1 MKKQIRKTTKIPTL
15 HQQKGA
21 TLAIALVLLLMFTA
35 MVTGT
40 FSLTSTNTT
49 AVSNMQIR
57 EEAIASAN
65 AVIEQIIG
73 SNFTATP
80 AAQDL
85 TIDINN
91 DSTTDYTVSVAE
103 PVCLRALQA
112 STASLS
118 SASLSA
124 MSSQGSWN
132 TLWEIT
138 ATVND
143 VVTGASATVR
153 SGVRVLLSQSE
164 KNAVC
169 P

>member
-1 MKKQIRKTTKIPTL
+1 MNKTVSVRKQR
-15 HQQKGA
+15 GA
-21 TLAIALVLLLMFTA
+21 TLAIALIMLMMLTL
-35 MVTGT
+35 MISGT
-40 FSLTSTNTT
+40 TSLTTSNSV
-49 AVSNMQIR
+49 AVNNMQVR

-65 AVIEQIIG
+65 AVLEQIIG
-73 SNFTATP
+73 SDFTAAP

-91 DSTTDYTVSVAE
+91 DSVTDYTVAIAE
-103 PVCLRALQA
+103 PVCMRATQA
-112 STASLS
+112 STTSLS

-132 TLWEIT
+132 TMWELT

-143 VVTGASATVR
+143 VVTGASARVR
-153 SGVRVLLSQSE
+153 AGVRVMLSEVE

-169 P
+169 S

>member
-1 MKKQIRKTTKIPTL
+1 MSKVQPLNIQR
-15 HQQKGA
+15 GS
-21 TLAIALVLLLMFTA
+21 TLAISLIMLLMFTA
-35 MVTGT
+35 MVTGA
-40 FSLTSTNTT
+40 FSLTSSNTT
-49 AVSNMQIR
+49 AVNNMQVR

-65 AVIEQIIG
+65 AVLEQIIG
-73 SNFTATP
+73 SDFTASP

-91 DSTTDYTVSVAE
+91 DSTTDYTVAVAE
-103 PVCLRALQA
+103 PACLRALQA
-112 STASLS
+112 STAALS
-118 SASLSA
+118 SASLAS

-132 TLWEIT
+132 TLWELT

-153 SGVRVLLSQSE
+153 TGVRVLLSQAE

>member
-1 MKKQIRKTTKIPTL
+1 MNTHASFQTQR
-15 HQQKGA
+15 GA
-21 TLAIALVLLLMFTA
+21 TLAVALIMLLMLTL
-35 MVTGT
+35 MISGT
-40 FSLTSTNTT
+40 ISLTSSNSV
-49 AVSNMQIR
+49 AVNNMQVR

-65 AVIEQIIG
+65 AVLEQIIS
-73 SNFTATP
+73 SNFTAAP

-91 DSTTDYTVSVAE
+91 DNTPDYTVSIAQ
-103 PVCLRALQA
+103 PVCMRATQA
-112 STASLS
+112 STAALS
-118 SASLSA
+118 SASLAA

-132 TLWEIT
+132 TLWELT

-153 SGVRVLLSQSE
+153 AGVRVLLSQAE

-169 P
+169 S

>member
-1 MKKQIRKTTKIPTL
+1 MNKTVSVQKQR
-15 HQQKGA
+15 GA
-21 TLAIALVLLLMFTA
+21 TLAIALIMLMMLTL
-35 MVTGT
+35 MISGT
-40 FSLTSTNTT
+40 TSLTTSNSV
-49 AVSNMQIR
+49 AVNNMQVR

-65 AVIEQIIG
+65 AVLEQIIG
-73 SNFTATP
+73 SDFTAAP

-91 DSTTDYTVSVAE
+91 DSVTDYTVAIAE
-103 PVCLRALQA
+103 PVCMRATQA
-112 STASLS
+112 STTSLS

-132 TLWEIT
+132 TMWELT

-143 VVTGASATVR
+143 VVTGASARVR
-153 SGVRVLLSQSE
+153 AGVRVMLSEVE

-169 P
+169 S